1 MSVTIIGDVHGKY
14 DDYFNIVNTCE
25 ASIQLGD
32 FGFFPTWKRLSYSGL
47 DKSLHKIIPG
57 NHDDYDY
64 CPRSEYCL
72 GDFGPAIVNGFEF
85 FFVRGGLSIDRVY
98 RVAEELSATKS
109 KFDLN
114 KNKTWWSQEELNLSQ
129 MLECIDL
136 YSEIKPDYLLSHAP
150 TIEVIDLLHSKDNS
164 ILQKFKF
171 HKGYRENTS
180 LLISKLIKI
189 HRPKFCFSGHHHKDA
204 IFNIDGTTFISL
216 AELSSFK
223 IE

>member
-1 MSVTIIGDVHGKY
+1 MSVTIIGDVHGKH

-32 FGFFPTWKRLSYSGL
+32 FGFFPSWNRLSYSGL

-64 CPRSEYCL
+64 CPQSEYCL

-98 RVAEELSATKS
+98 RVGEELS
-109 KFDLN
+109 N
-114 KNKTWWSQEELNLSQ
+114 KNKTWWSQEELNFSQ
-129 MLECIDL
+129 MLDCIKL

-150 TIEVIDLLHSKDNS
+150 AVEVIDILHTKNNS
-164 ILQKFKF
+164 ILQNFKF

-180 LLISKLIKI
+180 LLISELIKI
-189 HRPKFCFSGHHHKDA
+189 HRPKFCFSGHHHKDKT
-204 IFNIDGTTFISL
+204 FTIDGTTFVCL
-216 AELSSFK
+216 AELSTFT
-223 IE
+223 I